1 MKTIKHLLVAGFAC
15 IMLLSL
21 SIVASAN
28 YDDRSTNFQ
37 DFMESFEIAPL
48 EDQIAM
54 RENFNVEEPINV
66 VKPIIVATEL
76 PSDPRNV
83 EVYDFNTNVITT
95 YPYSDYEDKTITGTV
110 GSPLKDSSDATNLYA
125 NGDTRI
131 QITNVNSY
139 KKVVYILSYYYDKD
153 GKPVI
158 HQGSG
163 AAISKTGILTAGHA
177 IYDHSFG
184 WPYKVEVIPG
194 GPNSNAA
201 TYTMYPRRGG
211 VMTCPTGWT
220 QEKRTDYDY
229 AVLNFNNEF
238 PTGVGHFGT
247 RAYFND
253 SDLLYKD
260 VYHYG
265 FPGDKVRGT
274 LWRLSGRIEN
284 LYETRQFIYTGYSNS
299 GESGAPIVRQSDTEY
314 IVGVYSGGRYYDDEY
329 YNVAVRITDDLISF
343 LVKYGGAERA

>member
-1 MKTIKHLLVAGFAC
+1 
-15 IMLLSL
+15 
-21 SIVASAN
+21 
-28 YDDRSTNFQ
+28 
-37 DFMESFEIAPL
+37 
-48 EDQIAM
+48 
-54 RENFNVEEPINV
+54 
-66 VKPIIVATEL
+66 
-76 PSDPRNV
+76 
-83 EVYDFNTNVITT
+83 
-95 YPYSDYEDKTITGTV
+95 
-110 GSPLKDSSDATNLYA
+110 
-125 NGDTRI
+125 
-131 QITNVNSY
+131 
-139 KKVVYILSYYYDKD
+139 
-153 GKPVI
+153 
-158 HQGSG
+158 
-163 AAISKTGILTAGHA
+163 
-177 IYDHSFG
+177 
-184 WPYKVEVIPG
+184 
-194 GPNSNAA
+194 
-201 TYTMYPRRGG
+201 MYPGRGG